1 MQRPSGLY
9 IGNTNR
15 ISNNYQ
21 EYIDSLPKSCES
33 IESIINYLTYKEK
46 TDDGLGGG
54 EGVVLEYAESKL
66 KPIGGGRPSKKR
78 PTARRLRSSKARKV
92 RKARA
97 TRRK

>member
-33 IESIINYLTYKEK
+33 IESIINYLKYKET
-46 TDDGLGGG
+46 TDNGLTGG
-54 EGVVLEYAESKL
+54 EGAVLEYAESKL
-66 KPIGGGRPSKKR
+66 EPTGGGRPSKKR
-78 PTARRLRSSKARKV
+78 PTARRLRSSKARKA
-92 RKARA
+92 RKART
-97 TRRK
+97 TRRR